1 MPQKV
6 KDPAVRQR
14 RNKATTAAE
23 LPAPES
29 PELVRVK
36 TPPLTSQ
43 ILGLRSAVKP
53 QVQRWWRTIWREPMA
68 ARWLASDIEVLY
80 NCAQIRQQI
89 ALAIADGKSV
99 VSLMAELRQQEG
111 RVGLDVLSRRRLD
124 WRIGGPAQAPAAAQE
139 QPSEQDD
146 ETDTED
152 PRRRLR
158 AVT

>member
-1 MPQKV
+1 
-6 KDPAVRQR
+6 
-14 RNKATTAAE
+14 
-23 LPAPES
+23 
-29 PELVRVK
+29 
-36 TPPLTSQ
+36 
-43 ILGLRSAVKP
+43 
-53 QVQRWWRTIWREPMA
+53 MA

-139 QPSEQDD
+139 QPSDEDD
-146 ETDTED
+146 ETDAED